1 MVLSPLQTKIMRTLA
16 PNRSETSYF
25 AGGVVLNRDWPRRS
39 DDIDVFQDTDES
51 VVQTADLDIDTLCAA
66 GFRVT
71 TDIKIYGLVEA
82 TVSDDG
88 RSTLI
93 QWMSETRWR
102 YFPLVRDQAWGV
114 RLHQADLAVNKV
126 LAASTRT
133 KARDFVDLVLIAEKM
148 CPLGPLVM
156 AAAGKPPHL
165 SPQAIVDEI
174 RRRGLSVA
182 DEEFASVA
190 GMPEEWT
197 PGHIRD
203 VLVVALDRADRY
215 MTAADAE
222 VIGRLAVNADEIP
235 VEVPEGELSD
245 TVGVRAPTREP
256 EEMPLPGASLF
267 GGGAP

>member
-1 MVLSPLQTKIMRTLA
+1 MVLSALQTKIMRTLA
-16 PNRSETSYF
+16 PNRSEASYF

-39 DDIDVFQDTDES
+39 DDIDVFQDTDEA
-51 VVQTADLDIDTLCAA
+51 VVDTADHDIETLRDA

-82 TVSDDG
+82 TVSADG
-88 RSTLI
+88 QSTLI

-133 KARDFVDLVLIAEKM
+133 KARDFVDLAVIAEQM
-148 CPLGPLVM
+148 CPLGPLAM

-165 SPQAIVDEI
+165 SPQTIVDEI

-182 DEEFASVA
+182 DEEFAGVA
-190 GMPEEWT
+190 GMPETWT
-197 PGHIRD
+197 PAYIRE
-203 VLVVALDRADRY
+203 VLVSALDRADGF
-215 MTAADAE
+215 MTTADPE
-222 VIGRLAVNADEIP
+222 VVGRLAVDADEIP
-235 VEVPEGELSD
+235 IEVPEGQLND
-245 TVGVRAPTREP
+245 TIVVRVPTQEP
-256 EEMPLPGASLF
+256 EEMPVPGSSLF
-267 GGGAP
+267 GGGPP

>member
-1 MVLSPLQTKIMRTLA
+1 MVLSPLQTKVMRTLA

-51 VVQTADLDIDTLCAA
+51 VAETADLDIDTLRNA

-71 TDIKIYGLVEA
+71 ADIKIYGLVEA

-88 RSTLI
+88 QSTLI

-102 YFPLVRDQAWGV
+102 YFPLVRDPAWGV

-133 KARDFVDLVLIAEKM
+133 KARDFVDLVLIARNM

-165 SPQAIVDEI
+165 SPQTIVDEI

-190 GMPEEWT
+190 GMPDAWT
-197 PGHIRD
+197 AADIRD
-203 VLVVALDRADRY
+203 GLVSALDRADRY
-215 MTAADAE
+215 LSVADTD
-222 VIGRLAVNADEIP
+222 VIGRLAVDTDAVP
-235 VEVPEGELSD
+235 VEVGDGELSD
-245 TVGVRAPTREP
+245 KVVVRAPTREP

-267 GGGAP
+267 GGGPR